1 MPTRVFSSRDR
12 GEAFRAA
19 QSFLEADPLRN
30 CVVMEILCQ
39 PQPGGDDGRFWWVDD
54 GSRVCGFVAQ
64 HTAASNAL
72 ASPMHPEAAD
82 AVAATIADSGV
93 DLPGVSAD
101 AATAALFAGKWTER
115 TDGAAAPCYAQ
126 RICEAGSLLAPK
138 SAEGRLRRA
147 VETDA
152 DELID
157 WLDEFGT
164 ETGDPVPDSG
174 WLIRQRLSERELW
187 VWDCDGSV
195 SMAARTPAVAGVS
208 RVQAVFTPRQ
218 HRGRRFAA
226 NVVAAITG
234 AILEDGLRPMLYTDL
249 ANSTSNSLYR
259 SLGYRAVEEVT
270 RYRFRRP

>member
-39 PQPGGDDGRFWWVDD
+39 PQPGGGDGQFWWVDD

-82 AVAATIADSGV
+82 ALAAAIADSGV